1 MMLFRAFS
9 VRSVN
14 EIKPARL
21 SGGAVAGCGLLCAK
35 PGTFI
40 HDLAR
45 IDGLS
50 IDLPHNGAL
59 FLNKEHPVPL
69 SCTMNIPRLL
79 FVSLKINHVDY
90 QAALYDSAFPL
101 HAENVFFQ
109 LIWRAAEEGRLDL
122 FEAVDRMVN
131 TMLSDSIQLSGCS
144 AALPRPEE
152 ALGCG
157 AGQLY
162 SALYHYLDSNLQNDI
177 TVPQLASAA
186 GCSVRQLNAY
196 LRKHSHCCG
205 CEFISQYRISC
216 AKQYL
221 LSTSMTVTE
230 IAEMV
235 GFKSIHYFSRVFKRA
250 EGVPPQIFRRDR
262 TRGSAATEPN
272 AQINK

>member
-109 LIWRAAEEGRLDL
+109 LIIVRIDIFCLKTVLHICDQEFLFLANRIRFIFYNIDPFLDMR
-122 FEAVDRMVN
+122 VDLTAHRHH
-131 TMLSDSIQLSGCS
+131 
-144 AALPRPEE
+144 RPYNF
-152 ALGCG
+152 LW
-157 AGQLY
+157 
-162 SALYHYLDSNLQNDI
+162 
-177 TVPQLASAA
+177 V
-186 GCSVRQLNAY
+186 
-196 LRKHSHCCG
+196 
-205 CEFISQYRISC
+205 
-216 AKQYL
+216 
-221 LSTSMTVTE
+221 
-230 IAEMV
+230 
-235 GFKSIHYFSRVFKRA
+235 
-250 EGVPPQIFRRDR
+250 
-262 TRGSAATEPN
+262 
-272 AQINK
+272 